1 MKIVF
6 WILLLLVGALHPASL
21 SQASYAPI
29 EVYKGPGALVQY
41 LADRYK
47 RPELEM
53 ARIVQYAYEFGNVK
67 SFPTP
72 LDILSVI
79 AVESRFDPKAEHPV
93 GPSQGLMQV
102 NLGVHKTPD
111 LKTISTNIKKGVE
124 ILSQYR
130 SLTKTDHHALV
141 YYNAG
146 PGGAKNLCPPGIPCK
161 TGYSEKVQA
170 LKKKL
175 AQVAKKENVCLSS
188 SAP

>member
-1 MKIVF
+1 MVG
-6 WILLLLVGALHPASL
+6 LLLPTSL

-53 ARIVQYAYEFGNVK
+53 TRIVQYAYALGNPNK
-67 SFPTP
+67 FPTP

-79 AVESRFDPKAEHPV
+79 AVESRFDPKAEHPI

-102 NLGVHKTPD
+102 NLGVHKTPG
-111 LKTISTNIKKGVE
+111 LKEIPVNLKKGIE

-146 PGGAKNLCPPGIPCK
+146 PGGAKSLCQQGTPCK

-170 LKKKL
+170 LKRKL